1 MNDRDFCA
9 ILDEVEDP
17 ESSFNPLFST
27 LPVKQVQALTTEQ
40 AQNQGLSSQ
49 SQGIG
54 FGHIFL
60 IYLKY
65 KVTK

>member
-1 MNDRDFCA
+1 MIEISVPSRTK
-9 ILDEVEDP
+9 LRTQ
-17 ESSFNPLFST
+17 ESSFNPLSST

-54 FGHIFL
+54 FGHVFL

-65 KVTK
+65 EVTK

>member
-27 LPVKQVQALTTEQ
+27 PPVKTSAGADYRAGTEPR
-40 AQNQGLSSQ
+40 A
-49 SQGIG
+49 
-54 FGHIFL
+54 
-60 IYLKY
+60 
-65 KVTK
+65 